1 MPNTNFEPDDGLMI
15 AIAEKFGVLPDTVES
30 EMSDYW
36 FKRVVVQMDAEIIDR
51 KRKEREDERNRK

>member
-1 MPNTNFEPDDGLMI
+1 MI